1 MMLPGKFRR
10 YAALLALSLATPFA
24 IAEPA
29 RAETTSGNAKTA
41 VVQPISLAINDNLDF
56 GAIIGGTTAGT
67 VTVASNGTRR
77 QTGGVVLANGG
88 GQKAATFSGQSAVNQ
103 SVDISLG
110 ANGVVLTGPGA
121 PMRMRNFLFASMR
134 PVVLSGPARF
144 IVTNTSGLFA
154 FSIGATLDVG
164 ANQVPGKYTANWPV
178 TLNYP

>member
-1 MMLPGKFRR
+1 MMLPAKSSSH
-10 YAALLALSLATPFA
+10 AALLALSLATPFT

-29 RAETTSGNAKTA
+29 HAGTTPGNATTTI
-41 VVQPISLAINDNLDF
+41 VQPLSLVINDNLDF
-56 GAIIGGTTAGT
+56 GTIISGTTAGT

-77 QTGGVVLANGG
+77 QTGGIVLANVGRP
-88 GQKAATFSGQSAVNQ
+88 KPAVFSGQSAVNQ

-110 ANGVVLTGPGA
+110 ANTVVLTGPGA

-144 IVTNTSGLFA
+144 IVTNTNGLFA